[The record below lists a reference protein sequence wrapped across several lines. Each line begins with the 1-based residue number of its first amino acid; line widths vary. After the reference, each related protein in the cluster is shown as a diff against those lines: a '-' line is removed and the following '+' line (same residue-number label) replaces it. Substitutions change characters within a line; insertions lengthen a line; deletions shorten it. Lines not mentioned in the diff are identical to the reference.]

1 MKRGGG
7 REKQGA
13 MRSASSEQSDYVF
26 LGQPWVQIPPLR
38 PEKSTSEEMLFSMK
52 RTLRCMKNEAGLRP
66 MKRGFAARRGAG
78 ASLHASAASASRE
91 PQVSAS
97 RLPTAN
103 ASLQI
108 MLLSRV
114 KSLRRW
120 VDFISLSA
128 EQKISQPRSGY
139 FTFCTCKIFHLSLN
153 VELIRLFFLLLESVS
168 ET

>member
-1 MKRGGG
+1 
-7 REKQGA
+7 
-13 MRSASSEQSDYVF
+13 
-26 LGQPWVQIPPLR
+26 
-38 PEKSTSEEMLFSMK
+38 
-52 RTLRCMKNEAGLRP
+52 
-66 MKRGFAARRGAG
+66 MKRGFAARRGTG
-78 ASLHASAASASRE
+78 ASLHASAASVSRE

>member
-1 MKRGGG
+1 M
-7 REKQGA
+7 Q
-13 MRSASSEQSDYVF
+13 
-26 LGQPWVQIPPLR
+26 VQVLLPA
-38 PEKSTSEEMLFSMK
+38 PEKSTSSEVLFSMK

-97 RLPTAN
+97 RLTTAN

-120 VDFISLSA
+120 VDLISLSA